1 MGSDPVWIMMIPRC
15 FDVVYLLKFI
25 TVITYIG
32 IDVSKGTFIVAYLP
46 ERPARREHLG
56 IPSRVFT
63 SSSGQSLRRSI
74 IVSWRPR
81 TTTVFYFVYLIV
93 RCQTKVHNKKYSYL
107 CWYFILLFSKILL
120 LIEFRFIVSLIL
132 LLFSPYSKYTSLGI
146 RLSSDLRSLQNYPHR
161 FVHVRNS
168 YYLYIMKQKS
178 SSPSFTGLLLG
189 PYKVKLIF
197 FYIGRIID
205 WAPIRSIIEIGYTK
219 DHKSIGRPSYD
230 SLMLFKTELL
240 RTWYGQSDGEIEDQ
254 VNSRLSFSRFVGLG
268 LADAALDSTTVYRFW
283 NTLVEAILYDA
294 VLSEINC

>member
-1 MGSDPVWIMMIPRC
+1 MGSDPVWIMMISRC

-132 LLFSPYSKYTSLGI
+132 LLFSPCSKYTSLGI

-168 YYLYIMKQKS
+168 YYLISWSRSHPLPVLSAYS
-178 SSPSFTGLLLG
+178 SAIQGQADLLLYRQDNRLG
-189 PYKVKLIF
+189 
-197 FYIGRIID
+197 
-205 WAPIRSIIEIGYTK
+205 SHTK
-219 DHKSIGRPSYD
+219 YYR
-230 SLMLFKTELL
+230 
-240 RTWYGQSDGEIEDQ
+240 
-254 VNSRLSFSRFVGLG
+254 NRL
-268 LADAALDSTTVYRFW
+268 Y
-283 NTLVEAILYDA
+283 
-294 VLSEINC
+294 